1 VKAITYN
8 EGSFFYLPMSATP
21 HRQRLPNGITLI
33 ITPSNTTD
41 IVAGRIFVRAGSYFD
56 PTDRSGMSNL
66 LATLLTKGTTELSA
80 MEIAHRIE
88 TVGAGVGTE
97 ANNDHIEVSFKSVT
111 ADFAD
116 ILRLV
121 GNITR
126 RPQFAPQQIALEQKL
141 AIERIRS
148 QSERPLTL
156 AFQQL
161 RESIYQNHPYAQAL
175 LGTTATVA
183 KITQAELLAFHQTYF
198 RPDLVTISIAGNVDL
213 AAAEQLVGEVFGD
226 WLMPAVPAPEI
237 ASSTI
242 SFQPQQKTLAK
253 DTKQSIVML
262 GHLSVAATDED
273 YFALRII
280 DSYLGSGLSSRL
292 FVELREKR
300 GLAYEVASVF
310 STKVDRSI
318 FAVYMGTANDKVTMA
333 INGLQAELARLCVAR
348 LSEEEL
354 ADTKTK
360 LLGKYALTK
369 QTNGQLAYIYGWYES
384 LGLGWDFDQ
393 KLNRSITSL
402 TTAQLEDVAVKYFD
416 RPYYLSVV
424 GG

>member
-1 VKAITYN
+1 MPAI
-8 EGSFFYLPMSATP
+8 P
-21 HRQRLPNGITLI
+21 HCQRLPNGITLI
-33 ITPSNTTD
+33 VTPSNTTD
-41 IVAGRIFVRAGSYFD
+41 IVAGRIFIKAGSYFD
-56 PTDRSGMSNL
+56 PVDRSGTSNL
-66 LATLLTKGTTELSA
+66 IATLLTKGTTELSA
-80 MEIAHRIE
+80 MEIASRIE
-88 TVGAGVGTE
+88 SVGAGVSAE

-111 ADFAD
+111 ADFPE

-121 GNITR
+121 GEIIRNPAFPAEQVT
-126 RPQFAPQQIALEQKL
+126 LEKKL
-141 AIERIRS
+141 VVERIRS

-161 RESIYQNHPYAQAL
+161 RESIYHSHPYARPL
-175 LGTTATVA
+175 LGMSSNVTN
-183 KITQAELLAFHQTYF
+183 INRQELVDFHQTYF

-213 AAAEQLVGEVFGD
+213 TVVEQLIDEVD
-226 WLMPAVPAPEI
+226 WFLPASPAPAITPHLIE
-237 ASSTI
+237 APA
-242 SFQPQQKTLAK
+242 QRQTLAK

-262 GHLSVAATDED
+262 GHLSVAATDPD
-273 YFALRII
+273 YFALRAI

-318 FAVYMGTANDKVTMA
+318 FAVYMGTANEKVSMA
-333 INGLQAELARLCVAR
+333 INGLQGEMARLCVAK

-360 LLGKYALTK
+360 LLGKYALSK

-393 KLNRSITSL
+393 TLSKSIEAL
-402 TTAQLEDVAVKYFD
+402 TTDKIEEVAVKYFD
-416 RPYYLSVV
+416 RPYHLSVV

>member
-1 VKAITYN
+1 MPAI
-8 EGSFFYLPMSATP
+8 P
-21 HRQRLPNGITLI
+21 HCQRLPNGITLI
-33 ITPSNTTD
+33 VTPSNTTD
-41 IVAGRIFVRAGSYFD
+41 IVAGRIFIKAGSYFD
-56 PTDRSGMSNL
+56 PVDQSGTSNL
-66 LATLLTKGTTELSA
+66 AATLLTKGTTELSA
-80 MEIAHRIE
+80 MEIASRIE
-88 TVGAGVGTE
+88 SVGAGVSAE

-111 ADFAD
+111 ADFAE

-121 GNITR
+121 GEIIRNPAFPVEQVT
-126 RPQFAPQQIALEQKL
+126 LEKKL
-141 AIERIRS
+141 VVERIRS

-161 RESIYQNHPYAQAL
+161 RESIYYGHPYARPL
-175 LGTTATVA
+175 LGLSSNVMS
-183 KITQAELLAFHQTYF
+183 INRQELVDFHQNYF

-213 AAAEQLVGEVFGD
+213 TVVEQLVDEVFID
-226 WLMPAVPAPEI
+226 WFLPASPAPAIKPHLIE
-237 ASSTI
+237 APA
-242 SFQPQQKTLAK
+242 QRQTLAK
-253 DTKQSIVML
+253 ETKQSIVML
-262 GHLSVAATDED
+262 GHLSVAATDPD
-273 YFALRII
+273 YFALRAI

-318 FAVYMGTANDKVTMA
+318 FAVYMGTANEKVSMA
-333 INGLQAELARLCVAR
+333 INGLQGEMARLCVAK

-360 LLGKYALTK
+360 LLGKYALSK

-393 KLNRSITSL
+393 TLSKSINAL
-402 TTAQLEDVAVKYFD
+402 TTDKIEEVAVKYFD
-416 RPYYLSVV
+416 RPYHLSVV

>member
-1 VKAITYN
+1 MPAI
-8 EGSFFYLPMSATP
+8 P
-21 HRQRLPNGITLI
+21 HCQRLPNGITLI
-33 ITPSNTTD
+33 VTPSNTTD
-41 IVAGRIFVRAGSYFD
+41 IVAGRIFIKAGSYFD
-56 PTDRSGMSNL
+56 PVDRSGISNL
-66 LATLLTKGTTELSA
+66 TATLLTKGTTELSA
-80 MEIAHRIE
+80 MEIASRIE
-88 TVGAGVGTE
+88 SVGAGVSAE

-111 ADFAD
+111 ADFAE

-121 GNITR
+121 GEIIRNPAFLSEQVT
-126 RPQFAPQQIALEQKL
+126 LEKKL
-141 AIERIRS
+141 VVERIRS
-148 QSERPLTL
+148 QAERPLTL

-161 RESIYQNHPYAQAL
+161 RESIYHDHPYARPL
-175 LGTTATVA
+175 LGLSSNVVS
-183 KITQAELLAFHQTYF
+183 ISRQELVDFHQTYF

-213 AAAEQLVGEVFGD
+213 TVVEQLIDEVFID
-226 WLMPAVPAPEI
+226 WFLPASPAPTI
-237 ASSTI
+237 ASHRI
-242 SFQPQQKTLAK
+242 EAPAQRQTLAK

-262 GHLSVAATDED
+262 GHLSVAATDPD
-273 YFALRII
+273 YFALRAI

-318 FAVYMGTANDKVTMA
+318 FAVYMGTANEKVAMA
-333 INGLQAELARLCVAR
+333 INGLQAELARLCVAN

-360 LLGKYALTK
+360 LLGKYALSK

-393 KLNRSITSL
+393 TLSRSIEAL
-402 TTAQLEDVAVKYFD
+402 TTGQIEDVAIKYFD
-416 RPYYLSVV
+416 RPYHLSVV

>member
-1 VKAITYN
+1 MPAI
-8 EGSFFYLPMSATP
+8 P
-21 HRQRLPNGITLI
+21 HCQRLPNGITLI
-33 ITPSNTTD
+33 VTPSNTAD
-41 IVAGRIFVRAGSYFD
+41 IVAGRIFIKAGSYFD
-56 PTDRSGMSNL
+56 PVDRSGSSNL
-66 LATLLTKGTTELSA
+66 VAALLTKGTTELSA
-80 MEIAHRIE
+80 MEIASRIE
-88 TVGAGVGTE
+88 SVGAGVSAE

-111 ADFAD
+111 SDFAD

-121 GNITR
+121 GEIIRNPVFPAEQVT
-126 RPQFAPQQIALEQKL
+126 LEKKL
-141 AIERIRS
+141 VVERIRS
-148 QSERPLTL
+148 QAERPLTL

-161 RESIYQNHPYAQAL
+161 RESIYQSHPYARPL
-175 LGTTATVA
+175 LGTTSNVID
-183 KITQAELLAFHQTYF
+183 ITRQELVDFHHTYF

-213 AAAEQLVGEVFGD
+213 AMVEQLVDEVFID
-226 WLMPAVPAPEI
+226 WFLPASPAPAI
-237 ASSTI
+237 AAHLIES
-242 SFQPQQKTLAK
+242 QAQRQTLAK

-262 GHLSVAATDED
+262 GHLSVAATDPD
-273 YFALRII
+273 YFALRAI

-318 FAVYMGTANDKVTMA
+318 FAVYMGTANEKVAMA
-333 INGLQAELARLCVAR
+333 INGLQAELARLCVAK

-360 LLGKYALTK
+360 LLGKYALSK

-393 KLNRSITSL
+393 TLSRSIEAL
-402 TTAQLEDVAVKYFD
+402 TTSQIEDVALKYFD
-416 RPYYLSVV
+416 RPYHLSVV

>member
-1 VKAITYN
+1 MPAI
-8 EGSFFYLPMSATP
+8 P
-21 HRQRLPNGITLI
+21 HCQRLPNGITLI
-33 ITPSNTTD
+33 VTPSNTTD
-41 IVAGRIFVRAGSYFD
+41 IVAGRIFIRAGSYFD
-56 PTDRSGMSNL
+56 PVDRSGTSNL
-66 LATLLTKGTTELSA
+66 IATLLTKGTTELSA
-80 MEIAHRIE
+80 MEIASRIE
-88 TVGAGVGTE
+88 SVGAGVSAE

-111 ADFAD
+111 ADFAE

-121 GNITR
+121 GEIIRNPAFPAEQVT
-126 RPQFAPQQIALEQKL
+126 LEKKL
-141 AIERIRS
+141 VVERIRS

-161 RESIYQNHPYAQAL
+161 RESIYHSHPYARPL
-175 LGTTATVA
+175 LG
-183 KITQAELLAFHQTYF
+183 ITSNVVHITCQELVDFHQTYF

-213 AAAEQLVGEVFGD
+213 TVVEQLVDEVFID
-226 WLMPAVPAPEI
+226 WFLPASAAPAITPHSIE
-237 ASSTI
+237 APA
-242 SFQPQQKTLAK
+242 QRKTLAK

-262 GHLSVAATDED
+262 GHLSVAATDPD
-273 YFALRII
+273 YFALRAI

-318 FAVYMGTANDKVTMA
+318 FAVYMGTANEKVSMA
-333 INGLQAELARLCVAR
+333 INGLQGEMARLCVAK

-360 LLGKYALTK
+360 LLGKYALSK

-393 KLNRSITSL
+393 TLSKSIEAL
-402 TTAQLEDVAVKYFD
+402 TTDKIEEVAVKYFD
-416 RPYYLSVV
+416 RPYHLSVV

>member
-1 VKAITYN
+1 MPAI
-8 EGSFFYLPMSATP
+8 P
-21 HRQRLPNGITLI
+21 HCQQLPNGITLI
-33 ITPSNTTD
+33 VTPSNTTD
-41 IVAGRIFVRAGSYFD
+41 IVAGRIFIKAGSYFD
-56 PTDRSGMSNL
+56 PVDQSGTSNL
-66 LATLLTKGTTELSA
+66 AATLLTKGTTELSA
-80 MEIAHRIE
+80 MEIASRIE
-88 TVGAGVGTE
+88 SVGAGVSAE

-111 ADFAD
+111 ADFAE

-121 GNITR
+121 GEIIRNPAFPTE
-126 RPQFAPQQIALEQKL
+126 QVALEKKL
-141 AIERIRS
+141 VVERIRS

-161 RESIYQNHPYAQAL
+161 RESIYHGHPYARPL
-175 LGTTATVA
+175 LGLSSNVMS
-183 KITQAELLAFHQTYF
+183 INRQELVDFHQNYF

-213 AAAEQLVGEVFGD
+213 TVVEQLVDEVFID
-226 WLMPAVPAPEI
+226 WFLPASPAPAITPHLIE
-237 ASSTI
+237 APA
-242 SFQPQQKTLAK
+242 QRQTLAK
-253 DTKQSIVML
+253 ETKQSIVML
-262 GHLSVAATDED
+262 GHLSVAATDPD
-273 YFALRII
+273 YFALRAI

-318 FAVYMGTANDKVTMA
+318 FAVYMGTANEKVSMA
-333 INGLQAELARLCVAR
+333 INGLQGEMARLCVAK

-360 LLGKYALTK
+360 LLGKYALSK

-393 KLNRSITSL
+393 TLSKSINAL
-402 TTAQLEDVAVKYFD
+402 TTDKIEEVAVKYFD
-416 RPYYLSVV
+416 RPYHLSVV

>member
-1 VKAITYN
+1 MPAI
-8 EGSFFYLPMSATP
+8 P
-21 HRQRLPNGITLI
+21 HCQRLPNGITLI
-33 ITPSNTTD
+33 VTPSNTTD
-41 IVAGRIFVRAGSYFD
+41 IVAGRIFIKAGSYFD
-56 PTDRSGMSNL
+56 PVDRSGTSNL
-66 LATLLTKGTTELSA
+66 VATLLTKGTTELSA
-80 MEIAHRIE
+80 MEIASRIE
-88 TVGAGVGTE
+88 SVGAGVGAE

-111 ADFAD
+111 SDFAD

-121 GNITR
+121 GEIIRNPAFPAEQVT
-126 RPQFAPQQIALEQKL
+126 LEKKL
-141 AIERIRS
+141 VMERIRS
-148 QSERPLTL
+148 QTERPLTL

-161 RESIYQNHPYAQAL
+161 RESIYQSHPYARPL
-175 LGTTATVA
+175 LGVNSNVMS
-183 KITQAELLAFHQTYF
+183 ISRQELVDFHQTYF

-213 AAAEQLVGEVFGD
+213 AVVEQLVDEVFID
-226 WLMPAVPAPEI
+226 WFLPASPAPAI
-237 ASSTI
+237 ADHLIES
-242 SFQPQQKTLAK
+242 QAQRQTLAK

-262 GHLSVAATDED
+262 GHLSVAATDPD
-273 YFALRII
+273 YFALRAI

-318 FAVYMGTANDKVTMA
+318 FAVYMGTANEKVSMA
-333 INGLQAELARLCVAR
+333 INGLQGEMARLCVAK

-360 LLGKYALTK
+360 LLGKYALSK

-393 KLNRSITSL
+393 TLSKSIDAL
-402 TTAQLEDVAVKYFD
+402 TTDKIEEVAVKYFD
-416 RPYYLSVV
+416 QPYHLSVV

>member
-1 VKAITYN
+1 MPAI
-8 EGSFFYLPMSATP
+8 P
-21 HRQRLPNGITLI
+21 HCQRLPNGITLI

-41 IVAGRIFVRAGSYFD
+41 IVAGRIFIKAGSYFD
-56 PTDRSGMSNL
+56 PVDRSGTSNL
-66 LATLLTKGTTELSA
+66 VATLLTKGTTELSA
-80 MEIAHRIE
+80 MEIASRIE
-88 TVGAGVGTE
+88 SVGAGVSAE

-121 GNITR
+121 GEIIRT
-126 RPQFAPQQIALEQKL
+126 PVFPAEQVALEKKL
-141 AIERIRS
+141 VVERIRS
-148 QSERPLTL
+148 QAERPLTL

-161 RESIYQNHPYAQAL
+161 RQSIYHDHPYARPL
-175 LGTTATVA
+175 LGMTDNVMS
-183 KITQAELLAFHQTYF
+183 INRQELVDFHQTYF

-213 AAAEQLVGEVFGD
+213 AMVEQLVDEVFID
-226 WLMPAVPAPEI
+226 WFLPGSTAPAIAHHLIEAPV
-237 ASSTI
+237 
-242 SFQPQQKTLAK
+242 QRQTLTK

-262 GHLSVAATDED
+262 GHLSVAATDPD
-273 YFALRII
+273 YFALRAI

-318 FAVYMGTANDKVTMA
+318 FAVYMGTANEKVAMA
-333 INGLQAELARLCVAR
+333 INGLQGELTRLCVAR

-360 LLGKYALTK
+360 LLGKYALSK

-393 KLNRSITSL
+393 TLSKSIDAL
-402 TTAQLEDVAVKYFD
+402 TTTQIEEVAIKYFD
-416 RPYYLSVV
+416 RPYHLSVV
-424 GG
+424 GGQDVG

>member
-1 VKAITYN
+1 
-8 EGSFFYLPMSATP
+8 MSAIP
-21 HRQRLPNGITLI
+21 NCQRLPNGITLI
-33 ITPSNTTD
+33 VTPSNTTD

-56 PTDRSGMSNL
+56 PVDRSGLSNL
-66 LATLLTKGTTELSA
+66 LATLLTKGTTDLSA
-80 MEIAHRIE
+80 MEIASRIE
-88 TVGAGVGTE
+88 SVGAGVGTE

-121 GNITR
+121 GEIMR
-126 RPQFAPQQIALEQKL
+126 SPEFPPAQIALEQKL

-161 RESIYQNHPYAQAL
+161 RESIYQDHPYAQAL
-175 LGTTATVA
+175 LGNVNSVGS
-183 KITQAELLAFHQTYF
+183 ITRDELLAFHRTYF
-198 RPDLVTISIAGNVDL
+198 RPDLITISIAGNVTL
-213 AAAEQLVGEVFGD
+213 AAAEKLVDEVFLD
-226 WLMPAVPAPEI
+226 WLTPVAPAPVI
-237 ASSTI
+237 APSSI
-242 SFQPQQKTLAK
+242 PFQPQHKTLAK
-253 DTKQSIVML
+253 ATKQSIVML
-262 GHLSVAATDED
+262 GHLCVSATNED
-273 YFALRII
+273 YFALRMI

-300 GLAYEVASVF
+300 GLAYEVSSIFA
-310 STKVDRSI
+310 TKIDRSI
-318 FAVYMGTANDKVTMA
+318 FTVYMGTANNKVSMA

-348 LSEEEL
+348 LSEEEI

-360 LLGKYALTK
+360 ILGKYALTK

-384 LGLGWDFDQ
+384 LGLGWDFDRTLKNAIDGLTAE
-393 KLNRSITSL
+393 KL
-402 TTAQLEDVAVKYFD
+402 EEVAIRYFD

>member
-1 VKAITYN
+1 MPAI
-8 EGSFFYLPMSATP
+8 P
-21 HRQRLPNGITLI
+21 HCQRLPNGITLI
-33 ITPSNTTD
+33 VTPSNTTD
-41 IVAGRIFVRAGSYFD
+41 IVAGRIFIRAGSYFD
-56 PTDRSGMSNL
+56 PVDRSGTSNL
-66 LATLLTKGTTELSA
+66 IATLLTKGTTELSA
-80 MEIAHRIE
+80 MEIASRIE
-88 TVGAGVGTE
+88 SVGAGVSAE

-111 ADFAD
+111 ADFAE

-121 GNITR
+121 GEIIRNPAFPAEQVT
-126 RPQFAPQQIALEQKL
+126 LEKKL
-141 AIERIRS
+141 VVERIRS

-161 RESIYQNHPYAQAL
+161 RESIYHSHPYAQPL
-175 LGTTATVA
+175 LGMTSNVMS
-183 KITQAELLAFHQTYF
+183 INRQELVDFHQTYF
-198 RPDLVTISIAGNVDL
+198 RPDLITISIAGNVDL
-213 AAAEQLVGEVFGD
+213 KVVEQLVDEVFID
-226 WLMPAVPAPEI
+226 WFLPASAAPAITPHLIE
-237 ASSTI
+237 APA
-242 SFQPQQKTLAK
+242 QRQTLAK

-262 GHLSVAATDED
+262 GHLSVAATDPD
-273 YFALRII
+273 YFALRAI

-318 FAVYMGTANDKVTMA
+318 FAVYMGTANEKVSMA
-333 INGLQAELARLCVAR
+333 INGLQGEMARLCVAK

-360 LLGKYALTK
+360 LLGKYALSK

-393 KLNRSITSL
+393 TLSKSIEAL
-402 TTAQLEDVAVKYFD
+402 TTDKIEEVAVKYFD
-416 RPYYLSVV
+416 RPYHLSVV

>member
-1 VKAITYN
+1 MPAI
-8 EGSFFYLPMSATP
+8 P
-21 HRQRLPNGITLI
+21 HCQRLPNGITLI
-33 ITPSNTTD
+33 VTPSNTTD
-41 IVAGRIFVRAGSYFD
+41 IVAGRIFIKAGSYFD
-56 PTDRSGMSNL
+56 PVDRSGTSNL
-66 LATLLTKGTTELSA
+66 AATLLTKGTTELSA
-80 MEIAHRIE
+80 MEIASRIE
-88 TVGAGVGTE
+88 SVGAGVSAE

-111 ADFAD
+111 ADFAE

-121 GNITR
+121 GEIIRN
-126 RPQFAPQQIALEQKL
+126 PAFPAEQVALEKKL
-141 AIERIRS
+141 VVERIRS

-161 RESIYQNHPYAQAL
+161 RESIYHSHPYARPL
-175 LGTTATVA
+175 LGLSSNVMS
-183 KITQAELLAFHQTYF
+183 INRQELVDFHQTYF

-213 AAAEQLVGEVFGD
+213 TVVEQLIDEVFID
-226 WLMPAVPAPEI
+226 WFLPASPAPAI
-237 ASSTI
+237 APHPI
-242 SFQPQQKTLAK
+242 EAPAQRQTLAK
-253 DTKQSIVML
+253 DTKQSIVMI
-262 GHLSVAATDED
+262 GHLSVSATDPD
-273 YFALRII
+273 YFALRAI

-310 STKVDRSI
+310 STKIDRSI
-318 FAVYMGTANDKVTMA
+318 FAVYMGTANEKVSMA
-333 INGLQAELARLCVAR
+333 INGLQGELARLCVAR

-360 LLGKYALTK
+360 LLGKYALSK

-393 KLNRSITSL
+393 TLNKSIDAL
-402 TTAQLEDVAVKYFD
+402 TTHQIEDVAMKYFD
-416 RPYYLSVV
+416 RPYHLSVV

>member
-1 VKAITYN
+1 MPAI
-8 EGSFFYLPMSATP
+8 P
-21 HRQRLPNGITLI
+21 HCQRLPNGITLI
-33 ITPSNTTD
+33 VTPSNTTD
-41 IVAGRIFVRAGSYFD
+41 IVAGRIFIRAGSYFD
-56 PTDRSGMSNL
+56 PVDRSGTSNL
-66 LATLLTKGTTELSA
+66 IATLLTKGTTELSA
-80 MEIAHRIE
+80 MEIASRIE
-88 TVGAGVGTE
+88 SVGAGVSAE

-111 ADFAD
+111 ADFAE

-121 GNITR
+121 GEIIRNPAFPAEQVT
-126 RPQFAPQQIALEQKL
+126 LEKKL
-141 AIERIRS
+141 VVERIRS

-161 RESIYQNHPYAQAL
+161 RESIYHSHPYARPL
-175 LGTTATVA
+175 LG
-183 KITQAELLAFHQTYF
+183 ITSNVVHITCQELVDFHQTYF

-213 AAAEQLVGEVFGD
+213 TVVEQLVDEVFID
-226 WLMPAVPAPEI
+226 WFLPASAAPAITPHSIE
-237 ASSTI
+237 APA
-242 SFQPQQKTLAK
+242 QRKTLAK

-262 GHLSVAATDED
+262 GHLSVAATDPD
-273 YFALRII
+273 YFALRAI

-318 FAVYMGTANDKVTMA
+318 FAVYMGTANEKVSMA
-333 INGLQAELARLCVAR
+333 INGLQGEMARLCVAK

-360 LLGKYALTK
+360 LLGKYALSK

-393 KLNRSITSL
+393 TLSKSIDAL
-402 TTAQLEDVAVKYFD
+402 TTDKIEEVAVKYFD
-416 RPYYLSVV
+416 RPYHLSVV

>member
-1 VKAITYN
+1 MPAI
-8 EGSFFYLPMSATP
+8 P
-21 HRQRLPNGITLI
+21 HCQRLPNGITLI
-33 ITPSNTTD
+33 VTPSNTTD
-41 IVAGRIFVRAGSYFD
+41 IVAGRIFIKAGSYFD
-56 PTDRSGMSNL
+56 PVDRSGASNL
-66 LATLLTKGTTELSA
+66 IATLLTKGTTELSA
-80 MEIAHRIE
+80 MEIASRIE
-88 TVGAGVGTE
+88 SVGAGVSAE

-111 ADFAD
+111 ADFAE

-121 GNITR
+121 GEIIRNPAFPAEQVT
-126 RPQFAPQQIALEQKL
+126 LEKKL
-141 AIERIRS
+141 VVERIRS
-148 QSERPLTL
+148 QAERPLTL

-161 RESIYQNHPYAQAL
+161 RESIYHSHPYARPL
-175 LGTTATVA
+175 LGISSNVMS
-183 KITQAELLAFHQTYF
+183 INRQELVDFHQTYF

-213 AAAEQLVGEVFGD
+213 TVVEQLIDEVFID
-226 WLMPAVPAPEI
+226 WFLPASAAPAITPHLIE
-237 ASSTI
+237 APA
-242 SFQPQQKTLAK
+242 QRQTLAK

-262 GHLSVAATDED
+262 GHLSVAATDPD
-273 YFALRII
+273 YFALRAI

-318 FAVYMGTANDKVTMA
+318 FAVYMGTANEKVSMA
-333 INGLQAELARLCVAR
+333 INGLQGEMARLCVAK

-360 LLGKYALTK
+360 LLGKYAISK

-393 KLNRSITSL
+393 TLSKSIDAL
-402 TTAQLEDVAVKYFD
+402 TTDKIEEVAVKYFD
-416 RPYYLSVV
+416 RPYHLSVV

>member
-1 VKAITYN
+1 MPAI
-8 EGSFFYLPMSATP
+8 P
-21 HRQRLPNGITLI
+21 HCQRLPNGITLI
-33 ITPSNTTD
+33 VTPSNTTD
-41 IVAGRIFVRAGSYFD
+41 IVAGRIFIKAGSYFD
-56 PTDRSGMSNL
+56 PVDRSGTSNL
-66 LATLLTKGTTELSA
+66 IATLLTKGTTELSA
-80 MEIAHRIE
+80 MEIASRIE
-88 TVGAGVGTE
+88 SVGAGVSAE

-111 ADFAD
+111 ADFAE

-121 GNITR
+121 GEIIRNPAFPTE
-126 RPQFAPQQIALEQKL
+126 QVTLEKKL
-141 AIERIRS
+141 VVERIRS

-161 RESIYQNHPYAQAL
+161 RESIYHSHPYARPL
-175 LGTTATVA
+175 LGLSSNVMS
-183 KITQAELLAFHQTYF
+183 INRQELVDFHQTYF

-213 AAAEQLVGEVFGD
+213 KVVEQLVDEVFID
-226 WLMPAVPAPEI
+226 WFLPASAAPAITPHLIE
-237 ASSTI
+237 APA
-242 SFQPQQKTLAK
+242 QRQTLAK

-262 GHLSVAATDED
+262 GHLSVAATDPD
-273 YFALRII
+273 YFALRAI

-318 FAVYMGTANDKVTMA
+318 FAVYMGTANEKVSMA
-333 INGLQAELARLCVAR
+333 INGLQGEMARLCVAK

-360 LLGKYALTK
+360 LIGKYALSK

-393 KLNRSITSL
+393 TLSKSIDAL
-402 TTAQLEDVAVKYFD
+402 TTDKIEEVAVKYFD
-416 RPYYLSVV
+416 RPYHLSVV